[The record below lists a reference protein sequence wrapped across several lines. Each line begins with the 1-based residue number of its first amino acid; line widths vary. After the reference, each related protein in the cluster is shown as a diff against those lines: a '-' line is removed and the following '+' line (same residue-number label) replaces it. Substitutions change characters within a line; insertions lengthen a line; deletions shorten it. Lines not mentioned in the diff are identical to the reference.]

1 MWGRGALIR
10 GVTEAEGKRTHLMA
24 LLPGHENW
32 VLWRGSAG
40 LCASV
45 NARLHAIR
53 RVSVVWISPQ

>member
-1 MWGRGALIR
+1 
-10 GVTEAEGKRTHLMA
+10 MA
-24 LLPGHENW
+24 LLRGHENW
-32 VLWRGSAG
+32 VLWRGAAG